1 MIGMDHFAKP
11 SDELFLAID
20 KGELHRNFQG
30 YTTKGGA
37 DLVGIGLTSIGEG
50 VYHYV
55 QNFKDMKQY
64 ENALDAG
71 KLPVHR
77 GLVLSD
83 DDVLRKAVIMELMS
97 NFKLDIAK
105 VEKEFGV
112 DFFEYF
118 ADAIKDLDS
127 FVKEGLVTIDKEN
140 KKITVSPTGTL
151 LIRNISMPF
160 DAYLK
165 KIPESKRRFSKTI

>member
-1 MIGMDHFAKP
+1 
-11 SDELFLAID
+11 
-20 KGELHRNFQG
+20 
-30 YTTKGGA
+30 
-37 DLVGIGLTSIGEG
+37 
-50 VYHYV
+50 
-55 QNFKDMKQY
+55 MKLY

-77 GLVLSD
+77 GLILSD
-83 DDVLRKAVIMELMS
+83 DDVLRKAVIMDLMS
-97 NFKLDIAK
+97 NFKLDISK

-118 ADAIKDLDS
+118 DDAISDLDS

-165 KIPESKRRFSKTI
+165 KIPESKRRFSKTV